1 MQSETLYGEQTEKTL
16 ENMSFSGRTL
26 QMYPEYTKAMAQ
38 VKEVCAEANFRAGQM
53 TEETCRRIQKACQAV
68 AAGQYAEQF
77 PVDVFHGG
85 GGIGL
90 NMNMNEVLAS
100 LAGEGI
106 HPVEDIN
113 RCQST
118 SDVCHTALRI
128 ALLELTETLLSE
140 LTEMEE
146 CLKKK
151 AGEAAGIRTIAR
163 TCWQDGMQVEVSE
176 LFRALEHALARRRA
190 SLEEQ
195 RKQLYQMNLGWTVI
209 GSGTGSTEGYRREI
223 QKALQEVTGKP
234 FRWCENPY
242 DAAQYPDDLGVLSG
256 ELRLIASLLVKFSQ
270 DLRLLSSGPETGL
283 GELKLPAL
291 QAGSSFFPGK
301 VNPVVPEMMI
311 QCGMLM
317 AGNDSVIQSC
327 VAGGEGYINL
337 WEELMGFLLMDNVTM
352 LTRTMR
358 LLRTKCIEGTQVNRE
373 VCERYASCT
382 GALVTRYKEKY
393 GYAALSG
400 WIKKEG
406 PEAVGCRLREEEEQ

>member
-1 MQSETLYGEQTEKTL
+1 MGSETLYGEQTKKTL

-26 QMYPEYTKAMAQ
+26 QMYPEYRKAMAQ
-38 VKEVCAEANFRAGQM
+38 VKEACAEANFRAGQM
-53 TEETCRRIQKACQAV
+53 TEETCARIRKACQAV

-90 NMNMNEVLAS
+90 NMNMNEVLSA

-106 HPVEDIN
+106 HPVEDVN
-113 RCQST
+113 QCQST
-118 SDVCHTALRI
+118 SDVCHTALRM
-128 ALLELTETLLSE
+128 ALLELTEALKQE
-140 LTEMEE
+140 LTEMEA
-146 CLKKK
+146 CLEKK
-151 AGEAAGIRTIAR
+151 AEEAAGIRTIAR

-176 LFRALEHALARRRA
+176 LFRALKDALARRRG
-190 SLEEQ
+190 SLEER
-195 RKQLYQMNLGWTVI
+195 RKGLYQMNLGWTVI

-242 DAAQYPDDLGVLSG
+242 DAAQYPDDLGELSG
-256 ELRLIASLLVKFSQ
+256 EIRLIAGLLVKFSQ

-311 QCGMLM
+311 QCGMLIG
-317 AGNDSVIQSC
+317 GNDGVIQTC
-327 VAGGEGYINL
+327 VACGEGYINL
-337 WEELMGFLLMDNVTM
+337 WEELMGFLLMDNIRM
-352 LTRTMR
+352 LTKAMR
-358 LLRTKCIEGTQVNRE
+358 LLRIKCVEGVQVNE
-373 VCERYASCT
+373 ETCERYASCT

-393 GYAALSG
+393 GYATLSG

-406 PEAVGCRLREEEEQ
+406 SEAVGRRLREEENK